1 MMITKTKLVACITAV
16 ILTIAVSHITLPS
29 GEENIYDNTVRLHI
43 LANSDSE
50 YDQQIKLKVR
60 DAIIQNSKA
69 LESITDISVLEDEII
84 RIAAS
89 VTGDTEVR
97 TEYGKEYYDTR
108 EYEGVM
114 FPAGT
119 YTSLRVIIGNGEG
132 KNWWCVLFP
141 PLCLS
146 AATAQDALE
155 STGMSEDAVNVFT
168 KTDTVKYKIRFRIL
182 EIFGFLSKE

>member
-1 MMITKTKLVACITAV
+1 MLITKAKLFACIAAV
-16 ILTIAVSHITLPS
+16 ILTVTVSDISMPA
-29 GEENIYDNTVRLHI
+29 GEEDIYNNTVRLHI
-43 LANSDSE
+43 LANSDSAE
-50 YDQQIKLKVR
+50 DQSVKLKVR
-60 DAIIQNSKA
+60 DAIIQEGET
-69 LESITDISVLEDEII
+69 LESITDIKELEKEII
-84 RIAAS
+84 RIAS
-89 VTGDTEVR
+89 QITGDTEVR

-119 YTSLRVIIGNGEG
+119 YTSLKVIIGNGEG

-155 STGMSEDAVNVFT
+155 DTGMSEDAVNVFT
-168 KTDTVKYKIRFRIL
+168 KTDNVKYKIRFRIL
-182 EIFGFLSKE
+182 EILGFLSKE

>member
-1 MMITKTKLVACITAV
+1 MITKAKLIICIAAVIFTVITADLV
-16 ILTIAVSHITLPS
+16 LPD
-29 GEENIYDNTVRLHI
+29 GEKSIYDTTVRLHI

-50 YDQQIKLKVR
+50 KDQNIKLEVR
-60 DAIIQNSKA
+60 DAIIRNSA
-69 LESITDISVLEDEII
+69 YLEMITDTEELEKELI
-84 RIAAS
+84 RIATDAAQGQS
-89 VTGDTEVR
+89 VR
-97 TEYGKEYYDTR
+97 TEFGKEYYETR
-108 EYEGVM
+108 EYDGVM

-119 YTSLRVIIGNGEG
+119 YTSLRIIIGEGEG

-168 KTDTVKYKIRFRIL
+168 KTEKVKYKFRFRIL
-182 EIFGFLSKE
+182 EILGSLTKE